1 MKTTSCLGLLTI
13 LWAASPGLAATQ
25 WDVCERNVFKHLS
38 AKGIK
43 DYKDPMAYIGQ
54 NAGGAEVAVVR
65 VCGYKPMTEKACD
78 TIFVKAYLS
87 CRKGFYLSSVQQS
100 WLFGHDPTT
109 SDSSR
114 L

>member
-1 MKTTSCLGLLTI
+1 
-13 LWAASPGLAATQ
+13 
-25 WDVCERNVFKHLS
+25 
-38 AKGIK
+38 
-43 DYKDPMAYIGQ
+43 MAYIGQ
-54 NAGGAEVAVVR
+54 NGGGAEMEVVR

-114 L
+114 LERLCEVKKKGRLSRKRFGALMCGGY